1 MEIPGFILEGAPRTK
16 KTHSRIVNIPKAGSR
31 KCPACG
37 HRPGFPK
44 VLPSEAHE
52 KWHKGAILECLY
64 IKAELV
70 RSGVSLPIA
79 DAVNVRA
86 VFYRESRVGDA
97 CGFYQA
103 LGDLLQDAGIIVNDS
118 QIASW
123 DGSRLEKDADRPR
136 IEVWLQVVRETVLQG
151 DLLVELRSGK

>member
-1 MEIPGFILEGAPRTK
+1 MEIPGFIIEGAPRTK
-16 KTHSRIVNIPKAGSR
+16 KTHSRIVQIPKAGSR

-44 VLPSEAHE
+44 LLPSKAHD
-52 KWHKGAILECLY
+52 KWHKDAMLECLY
-64 IKAELV
+64 VKADLV
-70 RSGVSLPIA
+70 RAGVHLPIY
-79 DAVNVRA
+79 DVVNVRA

-123 DGSRLEKDADRPR
+123 DGSRLAKDAGRPR
-136 IEVWLQVVRETVLQG
+136 IEVWLQVVREVVVQEN
-151 DLLVELRSGK
+151 LLAELGSER